1 MATVETMKAAMRL
14 SIAALLLLSA
24 FYPAPPA
31 AAQPAVN
38 CERPG
43 TPQEAKA
50 LAKKAAKHLADK
62 GPNKA
67 FNDFMTRG
75 AGFMPH
81 DLYVFVFDRTGRMW
95 INGGFP
101 GMIGSSITDARDD
114 NGRLF
119 LLEAMRKADQD
130 GSAWV
135 EYQWFNPCNG
145 RPMPKSTHII
155 KAGDFFIGVGAY
167 GRLSV

>member
-1 MATVETMKAAMRL
+1 MKAAPHTL
-14 SIAALLLLSA
+14 AAIIMALVV
-24 FYPAPPA
+24 
-31 AAQPAVN
+31 AVLPIGAN
-38 CERPG
+38 ADDQCRRPG
-43 TPQEAKA
+43 TPMEAKA
-50 LAKKAAKHLADK
+50 LAEEAAAHLAK
-62 GPNKA
+62 EGMGKA

-95 INGGFP
+95 VNGGFP
-101 GMIGSSITDARDD
+101 GMIGSSITEARDD
-114 NGRLF
+114 LGRLF

-130 GSAWV
+130 GAAWV

-145 RPMPKSTHII
+145 KPMPKSTHII
-155 KAGDFFIGVGAY
+155 KAGEFFIGVGAY